1 MTAERIAKFLA
12 RSGVAS
18 RRACEQLIASGR
30 VAMNGVQ
37 VTTPAVLIDP
47 ERDVVAVD
55 GRAVHPPTD
64 HIYLALNKPRGF
76 VTTVRDTHHRP
87 TVLDL
92 IPDTGRRIY
101 PVGRLDMDS
110 EGLLILTDDGELA
123 FGLTHPSRQTPKT
136 YLVRLQR
143 RATSADLDRLAH
155 GIRLDD
161 GPTLPAGARFAD
173 GSGRLVEIQM
183 REGRKRQVRRM
194 FGSLGNRVVR
204 LVRTKLGCVE
214 LGLLAEGSYR
224 QLTPGEIEGLKR
236 LLQQSPA
243 ERR

>member
-1 MTAERIAKFLA
+1 MTTERIAKFLA

-18 RRACEQLIASGR
+18 RRACEQLVASGR
-30 VAMNGVQ
+30 VSLNGVM
-37 VTTPAVLIDP
+37 VTAPATFVDP

-55 GRAVHPPTD
+55 GRATHPPTD
-64 HIYLALNKPRGF
+64 HVYLALNKPRGF

-123 FGLTHPSRQTPKT
+123 FGLTHPSRQASKT
-136 YLVRLQR
+136 YLVSLHR
-143 RATSADLDRLAH
+143 RATSDDLDRLAH
-155 GIRLDD
+155 GIQLED
-161 GPTLPAGARFAD
+161 GPTLPVTARIAD
-173 GSGRLVEIQM
+173 GSGRLVEIEM

-194 FGSLGNRVVR
+194 FASLGNRVLR
-204 LVRTKLGCVE
+204 LTRTKLGCVE
-214 LGLLAEGSYR
+214 LGRLAEGSYR
-224 QLTPGEIEGLKR
+224 ELTPEEIEGLKR
-236 LLQQSPA
+236 LLQSPA
-243 ERR
+243 GRR

>member
-1 MTAERIAKFLA
+1 MTTERIARFLA

-18 RRACEQLIASGR
+18 RRACEQLVASGR
-30 VAMNGVQ
+30 VTLNGLP
-37 VTTPAVLIDP
+37 VTSPATFVDP

-55 GRAVHPPTD
+55 GRAAQPLKSHV
-64 HIYLALNKPRGF
+64 YLALNKPRGF
-76 VTTVRDTHHRP
+76 VATASDTHHRP

-92 IPDTGRRIY
+92 IPDIGRRIY

-123 FGLTHPSRQTPKT
+123 FGLTHPSRQASKT

-143 RATSADLDRLAH
+143 RATQDDLDRLAH
-155 GIRLDD
+155 GIQLDD
-161 GPTLPAGARFAD
+161 GPTLPARARLTD
-173 GSGRLVEIQM
+173 TSGKLVEIEM

-194 FGSLGNRVVR
+194 FASLGNRVVR
-204 LVRTKLGCVE
+204 LKRTRLGCVE
-214 LGLLAEGSYR
+214 LGRLAEGSYR
-224 QLTPGEIEGLKR
+224 ELTPEEIKGLKR
-236 LLQQSPA
+236 LLQQGPA

>member
-55 GRAVHPPTD
+55 GRAVHPRTD

-76 VTTVRDTHHRP
+76 VTSVRDNHHRP

-92 IPDTGRRIY
+92 IPDIGRRVY

-123 FGLTHPSRQTPKT
+123 FGLTHPSRQAPKT
-136 YLVRLQR
+136 YLVRLKR
-143 RATSADLDRLAH
+143 RATSDDLDRLAH

-161 GPTLPAGARFAD
+161 GPTLPAKARFAD
-173 GSGRLVEIQM
+173 ETGKLVEIEM

-194 FGSLGNRVVR
+194 FAFLGNQVVR
-204 LVRTKLGCVE
+204 LTRIALGCVE
-214 LGLLAEGSYR
+214 LGRLPEGTCR
-224 QLTPGEIEGLKR
+224 ELTRPEVEGLKR
-236 LLQQSPA
+236 LLQQSDA

>member
-18 RRACEQLIASGR
+18 RRACEQLIASGH
-30 VAMNGVQ
+30 VALNGAQ

-76 VTTVRDTHHRP
+76 VTSVRDNHHRP

-92 IPDTGRRIY
+92 IPDIGRRVY

-123 FGLTHPSRQTPKT
+123 FGLTHLS
-136 YLVRLQR
+136 
-143 RATSADLDRLAH
+143 
-155 GIRLDD
+155 
-161 GPTLPAGARFAD
+161 
-173 GSGRLVEIQM
+173 
-183 REGRKRQVRRM
+183 
-194 FGSLGNRVVR
+194 
-204 LVRTKLGCVE
+204 C
-214 LGLLAEGSYR
+214 
-224 QLTPGEIEGLKR
+224 
-236 LLQQSPA
+236 
-243 ERR
+243 

>member
-1 MTAERIAKFLA
+1 MTTERIAKFLA

-18 RRACEQLIASGR
+18 RRACEQLVASGR
-30 VAMNGVQ
+30 VTLNGVP
-37 VTTPAVLIDP
+37 VTAPAPFVDP

-55 GRAVHPPTD
+55 GTSAHPPAN

-76 VTTVRDTHHRP
+76 VTTASDTHHRP

-92 IPDTGRRIY
+92 IPDIDRRIY

>member
-1 MTAERIAKFLA
+1 MTTERIAKFLA

-18 RRACEQLIASGR
+18 RRACEQLVASGR
-30 VAMNGVQ
+30 VTLNGVP
-37 VTTPAVLIDP
+37 VTAPATFVDP

-55 GRAVHPPTD
+55 GISAHPPTD
-64 HIYLALNKPRGF
+64 HVYLALNKPRGF
-76 VTTVRDTHHRP
+76 VTTARDTHHRP

-243 ERR
+243 ERG